1 MIEACSDE
9 AIHATQAPP
18 ARQSIPLERPPPG
31 LVYSRSLRSWGWMM
45 ELSGKVALVTGG
57 SGDIGG
63 AIARRLSTAG
73 ADVVVTYVGAAD
85 AAAATVAD
93 IRAAGGRASARQLDQ
108 RSPQAIEDCMQFI
121 ADTYGRLDILVNNA
135 AWNIGIPF
143 PDLDALTADIWDRVL
158 ETNLRAP
165 FLLARAGARLLKADG
180 GGHIVNISSAGG
192 ISPGSSSIA
201 YSSSKAGLNHLTR
214 CLAVAMAPEVAV
226 NCVAPGLVENT
237 RMARRLPD
245 AVARGA
251 RNQAVLGR
259 VGQADDIA
267 AQVLTFV
274 TSTSITG
281 QTMVVD
287 GGMPG
292 SMR

>member
-1 MIEACSDE
+1 M
-9 AIHATQAPP
+9 T
-18 ARQSIPLERPPPG
+18 
-31 LVYSRSLRSWGWMM
+31 LRNR
-45 ELSGKVALVTGG
+45 VALVTGG

-63 AIARRLSTAG
+63 AVARRLGAAG
-73 ADVVVTYVGAAD
+73 AHVVVTYVGAED
-85 AAAATVAD
+85 AAAVAAGD
-93 IRAAGGRASARQLDQ
+93 ITAAGGNASIQQLDQ
-108 RSPQAIEDCMQFI
+108 RDPEAIEACMR
-121 ADTYGRLDILVNNA
+121 AVAEAHGRLDVLVNNA

-143 PDLDALTADIWDRVL
+143 PDLDALTPEIWDRVL

-165 FLLARAGARLLKADG
+165 FLLARASAKLLKADG

-237 RMARRLPD
+237 RMANRLPE
-245 AVARGA
+245 AIAAGA
-251 RNQAVLGR
+251 RQQAVLGR
-259 VGQADDIA
+259 VGQVEDIA
-267 AQVLTFV
+267 EQVLTFV
-274 TSTSITG
+274 ASTSITG
-281 QTMVVD
+281 QIMVVD

-292 SMR
+292 AMR

>member
-1 MIEACSDE
+1 MQLTD
-9 AIHATQAPP
+9 
-18 ARQSIPLERPPPG
+18 
-31 LVYSRSLRSWGWMM
+31 
-45 ELSGKVALVTGG
+45 KVALVTGG

-63 AIARRLSTAG
+63 AIARRLGAAG
-73 ADVVVTYVGAAD
+73 AHVIVTYVGAAEL
-85 AAAATVAD
+85 AAATVRD
-93 IRAAGGRASARQLDQ
+93 IEAAGGHASVQQLDQ
-108 RSPQAIEDCMQFI
+108 RSPAAIDACI
-121 ADTYGRLDILVNNA
+121 ASIAQTHGRLDILVNNA

-143 PDLDALTADIWDRVL
+143 PDLDALTPEIWDRVL

-165 FLLARAGARLLKADG
+165 FLLARAAARLLKADG

-201 YSSSKAGLNHLTR
+201 YSASKAGLNHLTR

-237 RMARRLPD
+237 RMAKRLPE

-251 RNQAVLGR
+251 RAQAVLGH
-259 VGQADDIA
+259 VGRPDDIA
-267 AQVLTFV
+267 AQVLAFV
-274 TSTSITG
+274 CSTSITG
-281 QTMVVD
+281 QTIVID

-292 SMR
+292 AMR

>member
-1 MIEACSDE
+1 
-9 AIHATQAPP
+9 
-18 ARQSIPLERPPPG
+18 
-31 LVYSRSLRSWGWMM
+31 M
-45 ELSGKVALVTGG
+45 ELTGSLETPLAKKVALVTGG

-63 AIARRLSTAG
+63 AIARRLGRAG
-73 ADVVVTYVGAAD
+73 AHVVVSYVGAVE
-85 AAAATVAD
+85 AANAAVRD
-93 IRAAGGRASARQLDQ
+93 IEHAGGKASALQLDQ
-108 RSPQAIEDCMQFI
+108 RSPQAIDACIESI
-121 ADTYGRLDILVNNA
+121 AQTHKRLDILVNNA

-143 PDLDALTADIWDRVL
+143 PNLDALTPEIWDRVL

-165 FLLARAGARLLKADG
+165 FLLARAAATLLKADG

-226 NCVAPGLVENT
+226 NCIAPGLVENT
-237 RMARRLPD
+237 RMAQRLPE

-251 RNQAVLGR
+251 RAQAVLGR
-259 VGQADDIA
+259 VGQPDDIA
-267 AQVLTFV
+267 AQVLAFV

-281 QTMVVD
+281 QTIVVD

-292 SMR
+292 AMR